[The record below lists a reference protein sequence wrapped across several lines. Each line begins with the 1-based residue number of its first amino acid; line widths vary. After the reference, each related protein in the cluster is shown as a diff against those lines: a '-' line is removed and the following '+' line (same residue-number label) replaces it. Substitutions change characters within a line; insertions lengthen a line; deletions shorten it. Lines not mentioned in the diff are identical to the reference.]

1 MTGDKRL
8 FTSLKLKLGGKV
20 TFGDNKK
27 GRILGQG
34 SVGLAPN
41 PVFNNVLLVQ
51 NLKHNLL
58 SISQLCGTSNK
69 VIFEPSCCKI
79 VRASDNKLLFSG
91 KRHDNIYAINLKDT
105 ESFIE
110 KCFAAVD
117 NSPQNIWHR
126 KLGHIS
132 CSRISKLNAS
142 NLVGGL
148 PQFSHVKDFFCSTC
162 VKGKQTKNS
171 FKSSSFISTS
181 KPLQLIHID
190 LFGPT
195 NISSLGGKNYAF
207 VLVDDFSR
215 FTWVFFLAKKN
226 ESFQTFKS
234 FVLKIESSFPF
245 TVSSIRSDHG
255 GEFTSETFSVFC
267 QEKGIN
273 HTFSAPRTPQQNGV
287 VERKN
292 RALLDLART
301 MLLDHNTPKQFWAE
315 AVATACYVLNRTLIR
330 KILLKTPYELLKQR
344 TPNLRYFHPFGC
356 QCFLLNTKD
365 SLGKFDSRSSE
376 AIFLG
381 YSDHSKAY
389 RVYNKSTLKVEES
402 VHIVFNDKTENSSN
416 SDEETSDFISPPALS
431 TVLPQNSTTSASSVS
446 PSPSENSSQS
456 LPTTLD
462 SLPPPS
468 DSSSTSILPS
478 HNVLTEPQAPPHIQK
493 RHPASQ
499 VIGNPTER
507 LVTRSKRSLFPSEE
521 QALISFLEPKN
532 VKEALKDEFWI
543 STMQEELLQFQRSQV
558 WDLVPCPVGKSII
571 GTKWI
576 F

>member
-27 GRILGQG
+27 GWILGQG

-142 NLVGGL
+142 KLVRGL
-148 PQFSHVKDFFCSTC
+148 PQFSPMKEFFCSTC

-226 ESFQTFKS
+226 ESFQTFKN

-255 GEFTSETFSVFC
+255 GEFTSETFSIFC

-273 HTFSAPRTPQQNGV
+273 HTYSAPRTPQ
-287 VERKN
+287 
-292 RALLDLART
+292 
-301 MLLDHNTPKQFWAE
+301 
-315 AVATACYVLNRTLIR
+315 
-330 KILLKTPYELLKQR
+330 
-344 TPNLRYFHPFGC
+344 
-356 QCFLLNTKD
+356 
-365 SLGKFDSRSSE
+365 
-376 AIFLG
+376 
-381 YSDHSKAY
+381 
-389 RVYNKSTLKVEES
+389 
-402 VHIVFNDKTENSSN
+402 
-416 SDEETSDFISPPALS
+416 
-431 TVLPQNSTTSASSVS
+431 
-446 PSPSENSSQS
+446 
-456 LPTTLD
+456 
-462 SLPPPS
+462 
-468 DSSSTSILPS
+468 
-478 HNVLTEPQAPPHIQK
+478 
-493 RHPASQ
+493 
-499 VIGNPTER
+499 
-507 LVTRSKRSLFPSEE
+507 
-521 QALISFLEPKN
+521 
-532 VKEALKDEFWI
+532 
-543 STMQEELLQFQRSQV
+543 
-558 WDLVPCPVGKSII
+558 
-571 GTKWI
+571 
-576 F
+576 